1 MPFCVRVNPNSLCPS
16 HNRTCLL
23 PHPQFS
29 FSTSPPLSSRVRESE
44 RHRERLNAITIRRA
58 VSTVTPSAPS
68 RRQLR
73 RAVSSVAHSTPSCRQ
88 VEYYGSPV
96 SLKSIA
102 QISTAD
108 ASSLLVQPY
117 DKSNLKAI
125 KKAIVSSDVGM
136 TPNNDG
142 EVIRLTLPQLT
153 SERRKVFSISNSFL
167 NEIPYHSPFL
177 MEIIV

>member
-1 MPFCVRVNPNSLCPS
+1 
-16 HNRTCLL
+16 
-23 PHPQFS
+23 
-29 FSTSPPLSSRVRESE
+29 VRESE

-88 VEYYGSPV
+88 VRRALSSVAHSATSTSHLLRALRESNRVEYYGSPV

-125 KKAIVSSDVGM
+125 KKAIVSSDV
-136 TPNNDG
+136 
-142 EVIRLTLPQLT
+142 
-153 SERRKVFSISNSFL
+153 
-167 NEIPYHSPFL
+167 
-177 MEIIV
+177 